1 MYALQS
7 LQQQAYQALMVETI
21 EQKSALIDQMQ
32 RARYL
37 LDQTSLGKSDSEH
50 IQVVE
55 QPGQPRHLKFVHPR
69 ALKRRRLTSEEGRAC
84 FLHAIAHIE
93 FNAVNL
99 ALDAIYRFR
108 GMPRAFYND
117 WLRVAGEEVRHH
129 DLLLAR
135 MQALG
140 CEYGDFPVHDGLWE
154 VARKT
159 SYSLMSR
166 MALVPCVLE
175 ARGLDVTPPMIQKLV
190 KVGDTESANILQ
202 TILDEEVD
210 HVAIG
215 VRWFNFACL
224 GEDVDPVD
232 RFTELVKV
240 HLPNR
245 IQAPVNKTQRL
256 AAGFTTEWL
265 ERLTLLSAGDFHPS
279 PKA

>member
-1 MYALQS
+1 MSALKS
-7 LQQQAYQALMVETI
+7 LHQQAFQALMVETI

-32 RARYL
+32 RATYL
-37 LDQTSLGKSDSEH
+37 LDQTDPGKQDLQH
-50 IQVVE
+50 IQDVE
-55 QPGQPRHLKFVHPR
+55 QPGQPPHLEFVHPR

-99 ALDAIYRFR
+99 ALDAAYRFR
-108 GMPRAFYND
+108 GMPGAFYDD

-129 DLLLAR
+129 DLLLER

-140 CEYGDFPVHDGLWE
+140 YEYGDFPVHDGLWE

-159 SYSLMSR
+159 SYSLLSR

-175 ARGLDVTPPMIQKLV
+175 ARGLDVTPPMIQKLF
-190 KVGDTESANILQ
+190 KVGDADSAYILQ
-202 TILDEEVD
+202 IILDEEVD

-215 VRWFNFACL
+215 VRWFNFACR
-224 GEDVDPVD
+224 GEGVDPVD
-232 RFTELVKV
+232 CFTEMVKV

-256 AAGFTTEWL
+256 AAGFTAEWL
-265 ERLTLLSAGDFHPS
+265 ERLTLLSTGDFH
-279 PKA
+279 

>member
-1 MYALQS
+1 MYAPQS
-7 LQQQAYQALMVETI
+7 LQRQAYQALMVETI

-32 RARYL
+32 RATYL
-37 LDQTSLGKSDSEH
+37 LDQTGPGTSDSEH
-50 IQVVE
+50 IQDVE
-55 QPGQPRHLKFVHPR
+55 QPGQPRHLEFVHPR
-69 ALKRRRLTSEEGRAC
+69 ALKRRRITSEEGRAC

-108 GMPRAFYND
+108 GMPRAFYDD

-159 SYSLMSR
+159 SYSLVSR

-190 KVGDTESANILQ
+190 NVGDTESANILQ
-202 TILDEEVD
+202 IILDEEVE

-232 RFTELVKV
+232 RFTELIEV

-265 ERLTLLSAGDFHPS
+265 ERLTLLSAGHFHPS
-279 PKA
+279 PKV